1 VESATHTSSVHQ
13 VVSVASM
20 RMTVRHERGGR
31 VWCRRRTFL
40 EAVLHW

>member
-1 VESATHTSSVHQ
+1 VFTMHGTL
-13 VVSVASM
+13 M
-20 RMTVRHERGGR
+20 IVRHERGGR